1 MALKFGE
8 VTLTEPEALRDEP
21 SLEGD
26 QVEFGLETEPEPPLV
41 VEEQDPFTIPSLSD
55 ESFDELLPPDPG
67 PYPRATD
74 RPYENDTPVSP
85 AHTYFQ
91 DSVDLHGS
99 PRAAIEAYERI
110 PAFGKG
116 VTALRTTAKLGGIIT
131 GILTTGRD
139 VFAST
144 PKAKELRRL
153 SAEAADKSS
162 ELSEQIR
169 VIADDPSLSVEEKE
183 ARILPLSNQMDSIRN
198 TLEDQWEALREGSP
212 IVRGVEATQDFLAK
226 RKGVDLPEDSESDQ
240 IQELGFTP
248 TTWEN
253 FKKDVSDISAAFPA
267 LFTALQAESMS
278 DDPEEAKTFLAALG
292 KDLES
297 GQDFSET
304 VLGAAIGGNSPVLYG
319 LATEPMETLKAAPL
333 VSVLTVVAL
342 VSGLNAALLSGAKGA
357 ASIARIGGLR
367 RLTNTLERAGLVD
380 ADDIAAIK
388 AAYDQGDMRRVEDL
402 APKATEGAAADR
414 FGPIV
419 ADTIDV
425 ARRQGLETARAASQR
440 AQAIE
445 EFPGRVGEALMA
457 PLRPIADMPI
467 DPALRAVGITRGA
480 KKRGKITIGDEADDL
495 SIKQRTVGDEALTVG
510 DLAKSAAVGFGVGL
524 LGGAPIEAAALAP
537 VLRSLYGIGLD
548 HPQAGRY
555 LASIERFIRHT
566 SAQRSVSIEQAI
578 RQTTDDAARAKSR
591 LRRIIEDL
599 DRVHREA
606 EAGESPFRVV
616 GDDWRVIEGTTDT
629 SRRILDDFDK
639 LADEI
644 NLSAE
649 ARQLFKNDLSE
660 IASGGAVL
668 LKHPT
673 IRAKVERSIIDGL
686 SDLPHADQ
694 ARWLAAIGSRIDDIV
709 KSKERGVPVLRFG
722 DEADLFL
729 DQALKDAVK
738 NLAPE
743 ELSRFK
749 GEVIQNVML
758 RHESS
763 VLTRAKQRAYDLE
776 AERGL
781 RDSGLYGQYKEALDA
796 GDTQAATD
804 LYALMM
810 IENRAMRGKATNQ
823 TLPSFILPNMLA
835 RTVIK
840 LHQNGQLV
848 RHLNDVRRQK
858 GKGSLDA
865 SELALVDRI
874 VNDAFDD
881 LGRFKER
888 TARAML
894 GDDYEMMTLTELEAQ
909 LKAVNDARAA
919 NEKPH
924 LSRGQIQDIKSR
936 IAAEVEA
943 PGGSGRYVSDNLWN
957 TEWWHTNYKQSAT
970 LGQRLGNIAKMGL
983 TVLNVPAHVNN
994 NMSNV
999 GLQSSRL
1006 GIDPFTYMKTAVSQ
1020 AVRYHTWRKG
1030 KARNVS
1036 DLDNRIYNAIDEM
1049 GLADTDLS
1057 RAELDAYAISGLAR
1071 DVNAKV
1077 DIPTGPGVITQ
1088 GARLID
1094 QASEAPKK
1102 AYRFGD
1108 EVAKIDEAY
1117 RHFDILDR
1125 AVSRLRNGKYF
1136 DIDTSPTARTRVRRG
1151 DDGELYIGKQKLSK
1165 DGKLTEKGQRR
1176 LDRAFGASARK
1187 EAMDL
1192 FVDYGQVPGFI
1203 RMLRSLGPLSVVSPF
1218 LTWNW
1223 KAMGFTGKGLLSRSL
1238 FPDKR
1243 FVSNDVRLMA
1253 EQATVI
1259 AGANLRR
1266 NLMLSGLR
1274 ELLHEDRD
1282 ALNQVVSYLPTMPAN
1297 HLFAA
1302 TADPEV
1308 VLYDNIDSMNWMGPA
1323 TSWIEGVV
1331 TAASY
1336 LQDAV
1341 VDTPDI
1347 MDERSRLLALRNSG
1361 RMMTGAQAGKLLGL
1375 QGSAVLP
1382 LIDLVIFNDRIDP
1395 RSGRQV
1401 PWPEVFRRHVLPW
1414 LIGGT
1419 PTSVI
1424 DVAVAA
1430 SGDVA
1435 SNWTSRLQALGE
1447 EERFEEEFLRWVIR
1461 KLTGVGFR
1469 PAAIDRKLETYTN
1482 KMNRQIDSILKDQE
1496 RELRDLDEKN
1506 VDGRFDGLI
1515 RDKEA
1520 KLEKATETIERE
1532 RDEILGEIEF
1542 QLDAYGLNKN
1552 AGAKR

>member
-21 SLEGD
+21 PLEEQ
-26 QVEFGLETEPEPPLV
+26 QVGGTPEPELPAV
-41 VEEQDPFTIPSLSD
+41 VEEA
-55 ESFDELLPPDPG
+55 PPDPG
-67 PYPRATD
+67 PEPRATD
-74 RPYENDTPVSP
+74 RPYEDDTPVDS
-85 AHTYFQ
+85 AHTYFR

-116 VTALRTTAKLGGIIT
+116 VTALRTTAKLGGLIK
-131 GILTTGRD
+131 GVLTTGVD
-139 VFAST
+139 VFSST
-144 PKAKELRRL
+144 SKAKELRRL
-153 SAEAADKSS
+153 SVEAADKSA

-183 ARILPLSNQMDSIRN
+183 ARIEPLSNQMDSIRG
-198 TLEDQWEALREGSP
+198 TLEDQWETLREGSP
-212 IVRGVEATQDFLAK
+212 IVRGIEGTQDFLAK
-226 RKGVDLPEDSESDQ
+226 RKGEDLPEQDVGED

-253 FKKDVSDISAAFPA
+253 FKKDVTDISAAFPA

-278 DDPEEAKTFLAALG
+278 DDPEEAKTFLEALG
-292 KDLES
+292 KDLTS
-297 GQDFSET
+297 GQDLSET
-304 VLGAAIGGNSPVLYG
+304 VLGGAIGGNAPIIYG
-319 LATEPMETLKAAPL
+319 LATDPMETFQAAPL
-333 VSVLTVVAL
+333 VSVLTVVSL
-342 VSGLNAALLSGAKGA
+342 VSGLNAAILSGAKGA
-357 ASIARIGGLR
+357 ASVARIGGLR
-367 RLTNTLERAGLVD
+367 RLTNTLERSGLVD

-419 ADTIDV
+419 ADTIDF

-445 EFPGRVGEALMA
+445 EFPGRVGEALMS
-457 PLRPIADMPI
+457 PLKPIADMPI
-467 DPALRAVGITRGA
+467 DPALRAIGVTRGA
-480 KKRGKITIGDEADDL
+480 KKRGKVTIGDEADDL
-495 SIKQRTVGDEALTVG
+495 NIKQRTVGDEALTVG

-555 LASIERFIRHT
+555 LAGIERFIRHT
-566 SAQRSVSIEQAI
+566 SAQRNVSLEQAI

-599 DRVHREA
+599 DRVHKEA
-606 EAGESPFRVV
+606 EGGESPFRVV
-616 GDDWRVIEGTTDT
+616 GDDWSVVEGTTDV

-644 NLSAE
+644 NLGDE
-649 ARQLFKNDLSE
+649 AKQLFRSDLGE

-673 IRAKVERSIIDGL
+673 IRAKVERGLIDGL
-686 SDLPHADQ
+686 SGLPQADQ
-694 ARWLAAIGSRIDDIV
+694 ARWIASIGSRIDDIV
-709 KSKERGVPVLRFG
+709 KSKERGVPVLKWG
-722 DEADLFL
+722 DDADLFL

-743 ELSRFK
+743 ELSRLK
-749 GEVIQNVML
+749 GEVIQDVML
-758 RHESS
+758 RHEGN
-763 VLTRAKQRAYDLE
+763 VLTRAKQRAYDFE

-781 RDSGLYGQYKEALDA
+781 RDSGLYGQYKEALDV

-804 LYALMM
+804 LYALIML
-810 IENRAMRGKATNQ
+810 ENRALKGRATNQ
-823 TLPSFILPNMLA
+823 TLPSFILPNQLA
-835 RTVIK
+835 QTVLK
-840 LHQNGQLV
+840 LHRNGQLA
-848 RHLNDVRRQK
+848 RHFNDVRRRK
-858 GKGSLDA
+858 GQGNLDA

-874 VNDAFDD
+874 VNDTFDD

-888 TARAML
+888 TAKAML
-894 GDDYEMMTLTELEAQ
+894 GDDYENMTVTELEAQ
-909 LKAVNDARAA
+909 LKAVNDARSA

-924 LSRGQIQDIKSR
+924 LSRGQIQDLKSR
-936 IAAEVEA
+936 IASEIEA
-943 PGGSGRYVSDNLWN
+943 PGGAGRYVSDNLWN
-957 TEWWHTNYKQSAT
+957 TEWWHTTFKQSGT

-1020 AVRYHTWRKG
+1020 TNRYHLWRNN

-1036 DLDNRIYNAIDEM
+1036 ALDNRIYKAIDEM

-1057 RAELDAYAISGLAR
+1057 RAELDAYAISGLAG
-1071 DVNAKV
+1071 DVNAKIN
-1077 DIPTGPGVITQ
+1077 IPTDRGLIAQ
-1088 GARLID
+1088 SARLID
-1094 QASEAPKK
+1094 RASEAPKK

-1125 AVSRLRNGKYF
+1125 SVSRLRSGKHI

-1176 LDRAFGASARK
+1176 LDRVFGASARK
-1187 EAMDL
+1187 QAMDL
-1192 FVDYGQVPGFI
+1192 FIDYGQVPGFI
-1203 RMLRSLGPLSVVSPF
+1203 RMLRAAGPLSVVSPF

-1223 KAMGFTGKGLLSRSL
+1223 KAMGFTGKGLLARSM

-1243 FVSNDVRLMA
+1243 FVSNDVGLMA
-1253 EQATVI
+1253 QQATVI
-1259 AGANLRR
+1259 AAANLRR
-1266 NLMLSGLR
+1266 NMMLSGLR
-1274 ELLHEDRD
+1274 ELLHKDRD

-1341 VDTPDI
+1341 IDTPDI

-1361 RMMTGAQAGKLLGL
+1361 RMMTSKQAGKLLGL

-1401 PWPEVFRRHVLPW
+1401 PWPEVFRRHVFPW

-1419 PTSVI
+1419 PTSVL

-1430 SGDVA
+1430 SGDVT
-1435 SNWTSRLQALGE
+1435 SDWTSRLQALDE
-1447 EERFEEEFLRWVIR
+1447 DERFEEEFLRWVIR

-1469 PAAIDRKLETYTN
+1469 PAAIDRKLESYTN
-1482 KMNRQIDSILKDQE
+1482 KMNRQVDSIMKDQE
-1496 RELRDLDEKN
+1496 NELRDLEQKN
-1506 VDGRFDGLI
+1506 RAGRFDDTI
-1515 RDKEA
+1515 MEKES
-1520 KLEKATETIERE
+1520 KLERARRVIERE
-1532 RDEILGEIEF
+1532 RDDILGEIEF
-1542 QLDAYGLNKN
+1542 QLDTYGLNKN
-1552 AGAKR
+1552 AGGDR

>member
-21 SLEGD
+21 PLEEQ
-26 QVEFGLETEPEPPLV
+26 QVGETPEPELPVV
-41 VEEQDPFTIPSLSD
+41 VEEA
-55 ESFDELLPPDPG
+55 PPDPG
-67 PYPRATD
+67 PEPRATD
-74 RPYENDTPVSP
+74 RPYEDDTPVDS
-85 AHTYFQ
+85 AHTYFR
-91 DSVDLHGS
+91 DSVDLHGA
-99 PRAAIEAYERI
+99 PRAALETLARS
-110 PAFGKG
+110 PS
-116 VTALRTTAKLGGIIT
+116 LRLQAGAIRAASKLGGIVKGAFDT
-131 GILTTGRD
+131 GVD
-139 VFAST
+139 VFSST
-144 PKAKELRRL
+144 SKAKELRRL
-153 SAEAADKSS
+153 SVEAADKSA

-183 ARILPLSNQMDSIRN
+183 ARIEPLSNQMDSIRG
-198 TLEDQWEALREGSP
+198 TLEGQWETLREGSP
-212 IVRGVEATQDFLAK
+212 VVRGIEGTQDFLAK
-226 RKGVDLPEDSESDQ
+226 RRGVDLPEDSESDQ

-267 LFTALQAESMS
+267 LFATLLADSMS
-278 DDPEEAKTFLAALG
+278 DVPEEARTFLDALS
-292 KDLES
+292 KDFSS
-297 GQDFSET
+297 GEDLSET
-304 VLGAAIGGNSPVLYG
+304 VLGGAIGGTAPVLYG
-319 LATEPMETLKAAPL
+319 LSTDPLETFQAAPL
-333 VSVLTVVAL
+333 VSVLTVVSL
-342 VSGLNAALLSGAKGA
+342 VSGLNAAILSGAKGA
-357 ASIARIGGLR
+357 ASVARIGGLR
-367 RLTNTLERAGLVD
+367 RLTNTLERAGLVEP
-380 ADDIAAIK
+380 DDIAALK
-388 AAYDQGDMRRVEDL
+388 AAYDRGDIRRVDAGAEQLLEGSEAAAARFGTGTDF
-402 APKATEGAAADR
+402 EGAAAQ
-414 FGPIV
+414 FGTEIAEGV
-419 ADTIDV
+419 DA
-425 ARRQGLETARAASQR
+425 ARRASQR

-445 EFPGRVGEALMA
+445 EFPGRVGEALMS
-457 PLRPIADMPI
+457 PLKPIADMPI
-467 DPALRAVGITRGA
+467 DPALRAIGVTRGA
-480 KKRGKITIGDEADDL
+480 KKRGKVTIGDEADDL

-555 LASIERFIRHT
+555 LAGIERFIRHT
-566 SAQRSVSIEQAI
+566 SAQRNVSLEQAI

-599 DRVHREA
+599 DRVHKEA
-606 EAGESPFRVV
+606 EGGESPFRVV
-616 GDDWRVIEGTTDT
+616 GDDWSVVEGTTDV
-629 SRRILDDFDK
+629 SRKILDDFDK

-644 NLSAE
+644 NLGDE
-649 ARQLFKNDLSE
+649 AKQLFRNDLGE

-673 IRAKVERSIIDGL
+673 IRAKVERGLIEGL
-686 SDLPHADQ
+686 SDLPQADQ
-694 ARWLAAIGSRIDDIV
+694 ARWIAAIGSRIDDIV
-709 KSKERGVPVLRFG
+709 KSKERGVPVLKFG

-729 DQALKDAVK
+729 DQALKDAVE

-743 ELSRFK
+743 ELSRLK
-749 GEVIQNVML
+749 GEVIQDVML
-758 RHESS
+758 RHEGN
-763 VLTRAKQRAYDLE
+763 VLTRAKQRAYDIE

-804 LYALMM
+804 LYALIML
-810 IENRAMRGKATNQ
+810 ENRALKGRAINQ
-823 TLPSFILPNMLA
+823 TLPSFILPNQLA
-835 RTVIK
+835 RTVLK
-840 LHQNGQLV
+840 LHRNGQLT
-848 RHLNDVRRQK
+848 RHFNDIRRQK
-858 GKGSLDA
+858 GQGSLDA

-874 VNDAFDD
+874 VNDTFDD

-888 TARAML
+888 TAKAML
-894 GDDYEMMTLTELEAQ
+894 GDDYENMTVTELEAQ
-909 LKAVNDARAA
+909 LKAVNDARAS
-919 NEKPH
+919 NQKPH
-924 LSRGQIQDIKSR
+924 LSRGQIQDLKSR
-936 IAAEVEA
+936 IASEIEA
-943 PGGSGRYVSDNLWN
+943 PGGAGRYVSDNLWN
-957 TEWWHTNYKQSAT
+957 TEWWHTTWKQSGT

-1006 GIDPFTYMKTAVSQ
+1006 GMDPFTYMKTAVSQ
-1020 AVRYHTWRKG
+1020 ANRYHLWRNN

-1036 DLDNRIYNAIDEM
+1036 ALDNRIYKAIDEM

-1057 RAELDAYAISGLAR
+1057 RAELDAYAVSGLAR
-1071 DVNAKV
+1071 DVNAKI
-1077 DIPTGPGVITQ
+1077 DIPTDKGVIAQ

-1094 QASEAPKK
+1094 KASEAPKK

-1125 AVSRLRNGKYF
+1125 AVSRLRNGKHL

-1176 LDRAFGASARK
+1176 LDRVLGASARK
-1187 EAMDL
+1187 QAMDL
-1192 FVDYGQVPGFI
+1192 FIDYGQVPGFI
-1203 RMLRSLGPLSVVSPF
+1203 RMLRAAGPLSVVSPF

-1223 KAMGFTGKGLLSRSL
+1223 KAMGFTGKGLLARSM

-1243 FVSNDVRLMA
+1243 FVSNDASLMA
-1253 EQATVI
+1253 QQATVI
-1259 AGANLRR
+1259 ASANLRR

-1282 ALNQVVSYLPTMPAN
+1282 ALNQVVSYFPTMPAN

-1341 VDTPDI
+1341 IDTPDI

-1361 RMMTGAQAGKLLGL
+1361 RMMTGRQAGKLLGL

-1382 LIDLVIFNDRIDP
+1382 LWDLVVLNDRIDP

-1401 PWPEVFRRHVLPW
+1401 PWPEVFRRHVFPW

-1419 PTSVI
+1419 PTSVL

-1430 SGDVA
+1430 SGDVT
-1435 SNWTSRLQALGE
+1435 SDWTSRLQALDE
-1447 EERFEEEFLRWVIR
+1447 DERFEEEFMRWVIR

-1469 PAAIDRKLETYTN
+1469 PAALDRKLESYTN
-1482 KMNRQIDSILKDQE
+1482 KMNRQVDSITRHQDFK
-1496 RELRDLDEKN
+1496 LRDIEEKN
-1506 VDGRFDGLI
+1506 RDGRFDDILME
-1515 RDKEA
+1515 KQA
-1520 KLEKATETIERE
+1520 KFDRAREVIEKE
-1532 RDEILGEIEF
+1532 RDDILGEIDF

-1552 AGAKR
+1552 AGGDR